1 MTLNERIHNIRLTL
15 QKPFH
20 FFTLLPG
27 KSVKTSPVV
36 LVLEDE
42 AGINRFSFQ
51 GNSIV
56 EAIENAEKYIEGE
69 KKMGSLR
76 DRSEDEKKEEIIET
90 TEDLQKTVD
99 QDNEEETQQEKNEK
113 VEKVA
118 ETQTEKE

>member
-20 FFTLLPG
+20 FFTLLSG
-27 KSVKTSPVV
+27 KSIKTSLTV
-36 LVLEDE
+36 LILEDE
-42 AGINRFSFQ
+42 AGNRFSFQ